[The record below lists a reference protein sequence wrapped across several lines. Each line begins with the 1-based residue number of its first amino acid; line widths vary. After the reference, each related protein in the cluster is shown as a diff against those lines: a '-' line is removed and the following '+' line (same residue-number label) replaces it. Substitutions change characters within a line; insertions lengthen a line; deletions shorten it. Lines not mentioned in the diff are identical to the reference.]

1 MKEMLSEGDEDR
13 PQKKNIPADKTTTT
27 GGEIIRNMSPSVA
40 SYTKDGKELLV
51 GRATLDQFRARENFL
66 RISARIKEMIA
77 SEELNENEQ
86 ELVEDLMSETHDL
99 IETKN
104 TATFRSRKGVTVDYY
119 YQTAQ
124 RLEKAWEKIS
134 QLEKI
139 AGAKPAS

>member
-1 MKEMLSEGDEDR
+1 MGIDKEIYDEGQ
-13 PQKKNIPADKTTTT
+13 PQRKGTPADKTTTT
-27 GGEIIRNMSPSVA
+27 GGEIIRNISPSVA
-40 SYTKDGKELLV
+40 SYIKDGKELLV

-66 RISARIKEMIA
+66 RVSAQIKEMIA
-77 SEELNENEQ
+77 SGELNENEQ

-99 IETKN
+99 IESRN
-104 TATFRSRKGVTVDYY
+104 TATFRSRKGATVDYY